1 MGTTPLAP
9 GSVFSGD
16 FEVIRLLADGGMGSV
31 YVVEQRSTGKRR
43 ALKVMHPRMLHDPTL
58 RERFTQEAR
67 LGAKIASDHVVEVV
81 GAGVDAET
89 GIPWMAM
96 ELLQGR
102 DLSAA
107 LAERGAFSLPE
118 AKGVLRQVGHALSRA
133 HRQGIVH
140 RDLKPENLFL
150 ADTKH
155 EGAGAMVKI
164 LDFGIAK
171 VMQETRATGATIGGL
186 GTPLWMAPEQTHGGK
201 ITPATDVW
209 ALGLIGFALLAGRSY
224 WRCGAD
230 DVPLTVV
237 LTEMFAAP
245 LVAAS
250 ERVAELGLSTRLP
263 TGFDQWFAQ
272 CVAREASERFVSAE
286 PCIAAFLAL
295 GASSAVAASPTMVG
309 APSVPAGP
317 LPASPKRRRGWA
329 PALVA
334 AAVLLPALGL
344 GAWIAARPPSRDVAA
359 RLAPTRA
366 AVAESQR
373 ATDEPP
379 PAPVVASEPPAPA
392 PAAAAAPA
400 SQRTEPPVRLPRR
413 AAVTPR
419 RATPRAR
426 PADPPTVPAW
436 SAVREAPEAPAPSYV
451 PPPPVAPQP
460 SYVPPPVAPQP
471 SYVPHAP
478 EYPQHAP
485 VAVPSHPQPTPAP
498 ASGPSCAPCAQGMT
512 ERCNGCDDNCN
523 GMVDEGC

>member
-9 GSVFSGD
+9 GSVFAGD

-107 LAERGAFSLPE
+107 LAERGAFSLLE
-118 AKGVLRQVGHALSRA
+118 AKGILRQVGHALSRA